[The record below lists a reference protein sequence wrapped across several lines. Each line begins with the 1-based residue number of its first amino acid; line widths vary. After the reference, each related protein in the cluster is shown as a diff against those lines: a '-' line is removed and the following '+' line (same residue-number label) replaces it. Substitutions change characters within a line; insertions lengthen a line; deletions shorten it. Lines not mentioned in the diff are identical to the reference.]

1 MVVSPPGRLPIFV
14 IKINWK
20 SNGGEKTTSF
30 FTQNLGL
37 SVQNFLSAA
46 TGMSIFA
53 ALVRGIRRHETTA
66 LGNFWVDTVRGTLYI
81 LLPLALILATVLSSQ
96 GVIQNL
102 KPYQTIHLIEPIRY
116 QQSLQNPEG
125 QHRTSAIHLTEE
137 VIPMGPAASQIA
149 IKQLGTNGGGFFN
162 ANSAHPFEN
171 PTPLSNFIE
180 MLALLL
186 IPAALCYTFGVMVND
201 KRQGWAILLA
211 MLLLVV
217 PLIGVT
223 VAVEQSGNPAFVKM
237 GIDQIAKNTLSPGGN
252 MEGK

>member
-137 VIPMGPAASQIA
+137 VIPMGPAASQLA

-162 ANSAHPFEN
+162 VNSAHPFEN
-171 PTPLSNFIE
+171 PSALTNFIE
-180 MLALLL
+180 MWSILV
-186 IPAALCYTFGVMVND
+186 ISAALTYTFGRMVGD
-201 KRQGWAILLA
+201 TRQGWAVFAAMAILFLA
-211 MLLLVV
+211 GLT
-217 PLIGVT
+217 IT
-223 VAVEQSGNPAFVKM
+223 YWAESSGNPAFAALGV
-237 GIDQIAKNTLSPGGN
+237 D
-252 MEGK
+252 